1 MFNRTKLHIKSSKSK
16 CILLLLL
23 LLIIMVEC
31 FKEMVISMFQVIT
44 DVPSLP

>member
-16 CILLLLL
+16 CILLLL